1 IKKVCILRRK
11 TSTLK
16 QRIREE
22 SGGFLEAERQ
32 ELTAM
37 DTSEARNRKV
47 VSVEKF
53 DLEIPETAHQ
63 ISSDSWFQVAF
74 VLTTG
79 INSAYVLGYS
89 GTVMVPLGWIGGVVG
104 LLLATAISLYANSL
118 IAKLHEFGGKRHI
131 RYRDLAGFIYGKK
144 MYRVTWGLQYV
155 NLFMINCGYIILAGS
170 ALKAVYVLFRDD
182 SVMKLPHFIAIAGV
196 VCALFAIGIPH
207 LSALGIWLGVSTIL
221 SLIYIVVAI
230 VLSVKDGVN
239 KPSRDYNIQGSSVDK
254 IFTITGAAAN
264 LVFAFNTGMLPEIQA
279 TVKQPVVKNMM
290 KALYFQ
296 FTAGVLP
303 MYTVTFIGYWAYGS
317 STSTYLLNSVSGPL
331 WVKALANI
339 SAFLQSVISLHIFA
353 SPTYEFMDT
362 KYGIKGSP
370 LALKNLLFRTVARG
384 SYIAVSTLLSA
395 LLPFLGDFMSLTGAI
410 STFPLTFILA
420 NHMYVVAMND
430 KLSPVQKLWHW
441 LNVCFFGLMSLAAA
455 IAAVRLIAVDS
466 KNFHIVCS
474 RNSPRSKSNQ
484 YPNTSLIQIEGVNT
498 TEEVTWYKGKRMAY
512 IYKAKT
518 KKNGSHYRCIW
529 GKVAR
534 PHGNSGVVRAKFTSN
549 LPPKSMGARVRVFMR
564 RLDSRRG
571 VHFTSIRRKLPLSYF
586 SEANIFVRSWTLS
599 AQREKCKAC
608 EKTVYPVELL
618 SADGVSYHKSCFK
631 CTHCKSRL
639 QLSRYSSMEGVLY
652 CKPHYEQL
660 FKESGSFTKNFQ
672 SPAKPAEK
680 SSPELIELLR
690 LQGLLAELLACSLA
704 HKRKGCPI
712 SPSNYAALEGILYCK
727 HHFAQP
733 FKEKGSYNHLI
744 KSASIKRSAAAAVA
758 AGTPATAVPES

>member
-1 IKKVCILRRK
+1 
-11 TSTLK
+11 
-16 QRIREE
+16 
-22 SGGFLEAERQ
+22 
-32 ELTAM
+32 M

-104 LLLATAISLYANSL
+104 LILATAISLYANSL

-182 SVMKLPHFIAIAGV
+182 SVMKLPHCIAIAGV

-239 KPSRDYNIQGSSVDK
+239 KPSRDYNIQGSSIDK

-303 MYTVTFIGYWAYGS
+303 MYAVTFIGYWAYGS
-317 STSTYLLNSVSGPL
+317 STSTYLLNSVTGPL

-339 SAFLQSVISLHIFA
+339 SAFLQSVIALHIFA

-420 NHMYVVAMND
+420 NHMYAVAMND
-430 KLSPVQKLWHW
+430 KLSPTQKLWHW

-466 KNFHIVCS
+466 KNFH
-474 RNSPRSKSNQ
+474 
-484 YPNTSLIQIEGVNT
+484 
-498 TEEVTWYKGKRMAY
+498 
-512 IYKAKT
+512 
-518 KKNGSHYRCIW
+518 
-529 GKVAR
+529 
-534 PHGNSGVVRAKFTSN
+534 
-549 LPPKSMGARVRVFMR
+549 VF
-564 RLDSRRG
+564 
-571 VHFTSIRRKLPLSYF
+571 
-586 SEANIFVRSWTLS
+586 
-599 AQREKCKAC
+599 
-608 EKTVYPVELL
+608 
-618 SADGVSYHKSCFK
+618 ADV
-631 CTHCKSRL
+631 
-639 QLSRYSSMEGVLY
+639 
-652 CKPHYEQL
+652 
-660 FKESGSFTKNFQ
+660 
-672 SPAKPAEK
+672 
-680 SSPELIELLR
+680 
-690 LQGLLAELLACSLA
+690 
-704 HKRKGCPI
+704 
-712 SPSNYAALEGILYCK
+712 
-727 HHFAQP
+727 
-733 FKEKGSYNHLI
+733 
-744 KSASIKRSAAAAVA
+744 
-758 AGTPATAVPES
+758 